1 MRVTIALKL
10 AGGYAA
16 LIIALVAGL
25 GFYVE
30 QEAWRL
36 GMDVSRRDLAARA
49 TAVRAALEGKPPAQM
64 ASVARRLEQ
73 QSGARITVVAP
84 DGRVLVDTDADAATM
99 EHHDTRPEIVDARAT
114 GAGWALRHSSTLN
127 THMLY
132 VAQSEG
138 PGLPII
144 RLALPLHALDE
155 ASAAVRREM
164 LLWALVAGLLAV
176 AAGIWLAAGITAPLR
191 QLTRVARRLEQGDL
205 SGRAHLS
212 RRDEVGDLA
221 AALDAM
227 AEGLAASTARLEEG
241 AARLG
246 SILAQMA
253 DGLIVVDPDERVR
266 VYNPAAGRMLGA
278 PPEQALGRPLSEVAL
293 HYDLIEFVRRAVRLR
308 TAVRGHVTTAADQPR
323 TLAAVVSPVEAEGRG
338 LGAVVSLRD
347 ITEVQ
352 RLESVRRDF
361 VANASHELR
370 TPVASIRSLAETLE
384 GGALKDPEAGR
395 LFLAQIVT
403 NTESL
408 ERLLDDM
415 MLLARLESPQY
426 HPAPRA
432 LDLRAALTATAAR
445 LAPQARSKHIDVTVE
460 LAEGLVAWCAEDD
473 LMAALVNLV
482 DNAIK
487 YTPAGGRVELA
498 AAAAGDRV
506 RIDITDNGPGI
517 PEADRKRVFERFYR
531 VDRGRSRDLGG
542 TGLGLSIVRHAVDS
556 SGGEVWV
563 EAAPEGGARFSVV
576 LPTPAA

>member
-1 MRVTIALKL
+1 MRVTIAWKL
-10 AGGYAA
+10 ASGYAA
-16 LIIALVAGL
+16 LIILLVVGL
-25 GFYVE
+25 GLYVE

-36 GMDVSRRDLAARA
+36 GMDVSRRDLTARA
-49 TAVRAALEGKPPAQM
+49 AAVRAALEGKPAAQM
-64 ASVARRLEQ
+64 DRVCRRLAQ
-73 QSGARITVVAP
+73 QSGARITVIAP
-84 DGRVLVDTDADAATM
+84 DGKVVTDTDADTATM
-99 EHHDTRPEIVDARAT
+99 ERHDTRPEVVDAREK
-114 GAGWALRHSSTLN
+114 GLGWALRLSSTLN

-132 VAQSEG
+132 VAESEG
-138 PGLPII
+138 PGLPIV

-155 ASAAVRREM
+155 ASRDVRRQVM
-164 LLWALVAGLLAV
+164 LWALVAGLAAVLAAV
-176 AAGIWLAAGITAPLR
+176 WLAAGITAPLR
-191 QLTRVARRLEQGDL
+191 QLTRVARRLGQGEL
-205 SGRAHLS
+205 AVRAHLS

-221 AALDAM
+221 TALDSM
-227 AEGLAASTARLEEG
+227 AEGLSVTTARLEEG
-241 AARLG
+241 ATRLR

-253 DGLIVVDPDERVR
+253 DGLIVVGPDEGVQ
-266 VYNPAAGRMLGA
+266 VYNSAAGEMLDVPA
-278 PPEQALGRPLSEVAL
+278 EQALGRQLSEVAL
-293 HYDLIEFVRRAVRLR
+293 HYDLVQFVGRAMRLR
-308 TAVRGHVTTAADQPR
+308 TAVRGHVTIAGEPAR
-323 TLAAVVSPVEAEGRG
+323 TLAAVVSPVESDGRT

-384 GGALKDPEAGR
+384 GGALRDPEAGHV
-395 LFLAQIVT
+395 FLAQIVA
-403 NTESL
+403 NTENL

-460 LAEGLVAWCAEDD
+460 APEGLMAWCAEDD

-498 AAAAGDRV
+498 ALAEGDRV
-506 RIDITDNGPGI
+506 RINVTDNGPGI
-517 PEADRKRVFERFYR
+517 PESDRRRVFERFYR
-531 VDRGRSRDLGG
+531 VDRGRARALGG
-542 TGLGLSIVRHAVDS
+542 TGLGLSIVKHAVDS
-556 SGGEVWV
+556 SGGEVWAG
-563 EAAPEGGARFSVV
+563 AAPDGGARFSVV
-576 LPTPAA
+576 LPTPAG